1 MEVNTHT
8 PTPYMS
14 VLNKPM
20 CYIVLETRAAIKT
33 CDWWMLISC
42 QCLLPLDMHFL
53 CHYNT
58 WTFITKRAHLQL
70 IYTCS
75 FKHWPNEGTHFKV
88 MTCADVNNH
97 KCKTKTYKQYVCGVD
112 CVTLLYDPCYI
123 NDYNWL
129 KKYNTMI
136 NFRLYATRDWS
147 TWIFL
152 WFYL

>member
-1 MEVNTHT
+1 MLHCSRDSSRHQDMWLVNA
-8 PTPYMS
+8 YLMS
-14 VLNKPM
+14 VFASLGHAFFMSLQHLN
-20 CYIVLETRAAIKT
+20 L
-33 CDWWMLISC
+33 
-42 QCLLPLDMHFL
+42 
-53 CHYNT
+53 YNK
-58 WTFITKRAHLQL
+58 KRAHLQL

-97 KCKTKTYKQYVCGVD
+97 KCKTKTYKQYVCGMD